1 MHAPA
6 ASIAPASASF
16 REVWLIS
23 LGHGLTHWYPAT
35 FYLLLPIIGKEL
47 GLSYTQ
53 IGFIMTVQHA
63 VGAIANIPGGAVVDA
78 MGRKGLLMAISL
90 FWIGFPYLL
99 MAFTHS
105 YWMLVTCMIL
115 IGIGNNLWHP
125 AALSTLGQ
133 RFPNRK
139 GLAMSLHGMGGNFGE
154 ALAPLLIGALLVTYS
169 WRSVVIINLLPGL
182 VMAVALLVLLGKMN
196 LDHGKDMKSAKGP
209 WTLKGYC
216 AQLRTLFS
224 DRALVLISLCAMFR
238 TAAQSALLTFLPLYL
253 TNNMGY
259 TPAGVGVALFTLQ
272 ACAFASAPLAGYAS
286 DRLGRK
292 SVLTGG
298 MFMTALVIAAL
309 ATVGDSVWVIFLIA
323 LLGFFMYATRP
334 VIQAWSLETAPA
346 SMAGTAVGILFGV
359 QALGAAISPLAGGGI
374 ADAYGLRAAFY
385 FLTSLIVIANVLV
398 LFIPEKRTEP
408 APA

>member
-259 TPAGVGVALFTLQ
+259 TSAGVGVALFTLQ